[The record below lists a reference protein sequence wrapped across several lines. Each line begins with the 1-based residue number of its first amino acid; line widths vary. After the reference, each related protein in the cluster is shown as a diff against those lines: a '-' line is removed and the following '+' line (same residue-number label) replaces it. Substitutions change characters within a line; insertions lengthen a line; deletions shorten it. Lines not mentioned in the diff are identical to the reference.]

1 LKLAN
6 TSPEANIYA
15 DIAGKLAIV
24 LFFSFGAKQKVLTVV
39 ALVASSSMETVQR
52 CLHVIAESSA
62 LVFILLVIAT
72 TLFRHRPLSAADGL
86 EPWLSALTG
95 TFLAGTLALL
105 PSAEIP
111 LPLILLAAG
120 MSAVGGILSA
130 CVLLWLGR
138 SFSIGA
144 QARKLVR
151 SGPYAIVRHPLY
163 IAEEFIVVGM
173 LLLVFSPLALVIAVV
188 HWAFQVRRMI
198 HEEKVLSAAYPDY
211 VNYAARTPRLIPRL
225 RPLRRSRA

>member
-1 LKLAN
+1 MKFGKFSLNAKA
-6 TSPEANIYA
+6 SA
-15 DIAGKLAIV
+15 DTAGKAAII
-24 LFFSFGAKQKVLTVV
+24 LFFS
-39 ALVASSSMETVQR
+39 LVAEQKIHTIIALLSSSAMEPFQR
-52 CLHVIAESSA
+52 CLHVAADASA
-62 LVFILLVIAT
+62 LMFVLLVIAT
-72 TLFRHRPLSAADGL
+72 TFFRHRPLRAADAF

-95 TFLAGTLALL
+95 TFLAGTLTLL
-105 PSAEIP
+105 PPAEIP
-111 LPLILLAAG
+111 LTLVLISVG

>member
-1 LKLAN
+1 LKFAKFSLDAK
-6 TSPEANIYA
+6 AAA
-15 DIAGKLAIV
+15 DSVGQASII
-24 LFFSFGAKQKVLTVV
+24 LFFSLGAKQKILTIVG
-39 ALVASSSMETVQR
+39 LLTSSAMEPLQQ
-52 CLHVIAESSA
+52 CLHVAAEVSA
-62 LVFILLVIAT
+62 LMFILLVIAT
-72 TLFRHRPLSAADGL
+72 TLFRHRPLRAADGF

-105 PSAEIP
+105 PPAEIP
-111 LPLILLAAG
+111 LTLVLLGVG
-120 MSAVGGILSA
+120 MSALGGILSA

-163 IAEEFIVVGM
+163 IAEEFIVLGM
-173 LLLVFSPLALVIAVV
+173 LILVFSPLALVIAVV

-211 VNYAARTPRLIPRL
+211 SNYASRTPRIIPHL
-225 RPLRRSRA
+225 WPLRRSPA